1 MLPLIKPETLQ
12 TFYNETND
20 RKLLLRVHGA
30 LGNKHEREEFRWTHI
45 CQVLSLNVEESSFS
59 GPAALL
65 LLKNKTT
72 LALWRWLR
80 YHGDRGEPTRNKKG
94 ERENRP
100 ASTRRLSTALLKPI
114 ILLWHLFRVVQIWQ
128 IMMMIYD

>member
-1 MLPLIKPETLQ
+1 MLPLITPETLQ
-12 TFYNETND
+12 TFYNQTND

-30 LGNKHEREEFRWTHI
+30 LGNKHERGEFRGTHI
-45 CQVLSLNVEESSFS
+45 YQVLSLNVEESSFS
-59 GPAALL
+59 GAAALL

-80 YHGDRGEPTRNKKG
+80 YHGDRREPTRNKKG

-114 ILLWHLFRVVQIWQ
+114 RIKIQILIVVEN
-128 IMMMIYD
+128 